1 MSRIFDKLEEYLL
14 VGSLAVL
21 VFLVFLQVVMRY
33 FFAMSLTW
41 SEEIARFLFLWMV
54 WLGAAYA
61 AKRRAHLKI
70 EAFTQKL
77 SPRNKKRIDLLSLVI
92 WILFTI
98 FLVWKGG
105 QLTAHLIRRDQLS
118 PVLGIS
124 MAWIYAAVPTGAGL
138 MLFRLLFQLREA
150 LASFRDGPSGEVP
163 E

>member
-1 MSRIFDKLEEYLL
+1 MIRIFDKLEEYLL
-14 VGSLAVL
+14 VSSLAVL

-33 FFAMSLTW
+33 FFGMSLTW

-61 AKRRAHLKI
+61 TKRKSHLKI

-77 SPRNKKRIDLLSLVI
+77 SPQNKKRIDLLSLVI
-92 WILFTI
+92 WILFTV

-105 QLTAHLIRRDQLS
+105 ELTAHLVRRSQLS

-138 MLFRLLFQLREA
+138 MLLRLFFQLREA
-150 LASFRDGPSGEVP
+150 LTTDKDTPSGEVIR
-163 E
+163 